1 MSDVEPIRSERLELL
16 PLARAFRLA
25 LLRGERRRAQ
35 RILGAK
41 LPADFPGTDSSR
53 FHRRHR
59 RLEANP
65 DLERWLTR
73 LIVLT
78 ENREVI
84 GDVGFHDAP
93 DAQRR
98 LELGYRVFAP
108 HRGRGY
114 ATEAA
119 WALIRWAHE
128 REGITRFLASV
139 APTNAPSLAVVRK
152 LGFVETGSRI
162 DEVDGLELVFELNL

>member
-1 MSDVEPIRSERLELL
+1 MSNVEPIRSERLELL

-25 LLRGERRRAQ
+25 LLRGERRRAES
-35 RILGAK
+35 ILGVK
-41 LPADFPGTDSSR
+41 LPADFPGTESSR

-65 DLERWLTR
+65 DLELWLTR

-93 DAQRR
+93 NVEGR
-98 LELGYRVFAP
+98 LEIGYRVFAP

-119 WALIRWAHE
+119 GALIRWAHE

-152 LGFVETGSRI
+152 LGFVEAGSRI
-162 DEVDGLELVFELNL
+162 DEVDGLELVFELQL